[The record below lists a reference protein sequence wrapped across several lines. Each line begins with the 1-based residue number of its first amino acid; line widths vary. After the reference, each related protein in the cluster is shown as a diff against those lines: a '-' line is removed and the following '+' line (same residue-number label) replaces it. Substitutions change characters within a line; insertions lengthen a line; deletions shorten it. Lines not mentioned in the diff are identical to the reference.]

1 LRPLAAALTASLAV
15 TAFATPAWAHV
26 NVAGLDGF
34 SAGLLH
40 PVLAPNQIMLLITAG
55 LYGGQAG
62 QRAIAPLMAGL
73 LAGMTTGILA
83 AALLPG
89 MAELPYL
96 WFLLPTVVLAALT
109 AADRRLGMMS
119 IPAGGIAAGLLCG
132 HDVTIHVKQAGD
144 GWLPVIGAAVAIP
157 LIAFN
162 LAWAASLPQ
171 RLAGR
176 IAVRVIASWTG
187 ALSLLMLGLVLKQ

>member
-1 LRPLAAALTASLAV
+1 MRQPPAAITAFLAV

-55 LYGGQAG
+55 LHGGQAG
-62 QRAIAPLMAGL
+62 QRGIAPLMGGL
-73 LAGMTTGILA
+73 LAGLVAGILA
-83 AALLPG
+83 AGLLPVTG
-89 MAELPYL
+89 ELPYL
-96 WFLLPTVVLAALT
+96 WFLVPTVTFAALT
-109 AADRRLGMMS
+109 AADRRIGSVS
-119 IPAGGIAAGLLCG
+119 IILGGIAAGALCG
-132 HDVTIHVKQAGD
+132 HDVTAHVVQADD
-144 GWLPVIGAAVAIP
+144 GWLPVFGAAVAIP

-171 RLAGR
+171 RLPGR